1 MRTDANGVP
10 YIDFTAPL
18 LATYHAPI
26 ALPPAYA
33 FPSGDVHFSVS
44 QTPVPFAVV
53 PPGQRY
59 GKVPRYSGYVVGRS
73 LYLLGDEAD
82 WAGVRNLQIHF
93 VPAPEDP
100 TDEDEVLL
108 VDATAQDVLASVV
121 ALLLAERL
129 EGTDQMPDKVLAS
142 LRQRAE
148 TDQQLWLARVVAG
161 GSAIS
166 ASYISDPLP

>member
-1 MRTDANGVP
+1 M
-10 YIDFTAPL
+10 
-18 LATYHAPI
+18 
-26 ALPPAYA
+26 
-33 FPSGDVHFSVS
+33 
-44 QTPVPFAVV
+44 
-53 PPGQRY
+53 
-59 GKVPRYSGYVVGRS
+59 
-73 LYLLGDEAD
+73 
-82 WAGVRNLQIHF
+82 
-93 VPAPEDP
+93 
-100 TDEDEVLL
+100 LL

-148 TDQQLWLARVVAG
+148 TDQHLWLARVVAG